1 MSTDEL
7 PVITH
12 LQSVLEQLSASLYPI
27 LPNPET
33 TKRRASVALILRV
46 QPSSSNW
53 PVENAPRCG
62 SLEDFFSQ
70 DWTRYGDPEALF
82 IKRAARKGDRW
93 TSHIAL
99 PGGKRD
105 PSDEDDKAA
114 AIRETSEE
122 VGIDLKEHAIE
133 VGNLPQ
139 RLVTTHWGKKP

>member
-1 MSTDEL
+1 MSNNDSRLVE
-7 PVITH
+7 H
-12 LQSVLEQLSASLYPI
+12 LHTTLQQLSANNYPV
-27 LPNPET
+27 LENPES
-33 TKRRASVALILRV
+33 TKKRASVALVLRV
-46 QPSSSNW
+46 QPSYSHW
-53 PVENAPRCG
+53 PTADAARPN
-62 SLEDFFSQ
+62 SLEAFFEQ
-70 DWTRYGDPEALF
+70 EWVQHGDPETLF

-122 VGIDLKEHAIE
+122 VGIDLNAHAVE